1 MKLSDYIVTFL
12 IEKEITDVFGYPG
25 GMVTHL
31 MDSFD
36 KYKES
41 ISAHVNYHEQG
52 SAFCACGYAQTSK
65 KPGVAYATSGP
76 GATNLITGIA
86 NAYFDSIPCI
96 FITGQVNTYESKGD
110 LLVRQKG
117 FQETDIVSIV
127 KSVTKYAVKIDDE
140 NNIRSELE
148 KAFFISCNGRPGP
161 VLIDIPMNIQRANII
176 PEKLKG
182 YEPEED
188 EKSNL
193 YYKKIKDIILDMLL
207 KSKRPVI
214 LAGNGINSANLV
226 DEFRNFVDLAGIP
239 VVTSM
244 IGRDVMPDG
253 DDNNFGFVGAY
264 GNRCANF
271 VISNSDLI
279 ISIGSRIDCRQ
290 TGSNLKIF
298 AENAKILRID
308 IDSGELTNK
317 IKDDEISIVA
327 DLKKIISILN
337 TEKFDVKY
345 KYEKWINSCKKIR
358 EELKEIDSQ
367 YETDIIKEFSYNV
380 PNNFIITTDVGQNQ
394 IWVAQSFVMKS
405 KQKMLFSGG
414 HGAMGYSLPAAIGA
428 YYGSRENVISFNGDG
443 GLQMNIQELQFIV
456 REDIPVKIVLLNNK
470 SLGMIR
476 HFQEMY
482 FESNFV
488 QTKKEFGYTT
498 PDFEKIAIAYG
509 LRYTNINSVEEI
521 SRCKD
526 MLLDNKP
533 CFIEISLTD
542 TTYLYPKLAMGRPI
556 NDQDPLLERSLF
568 NKLMEICN
576 V

>member
-12 IEKEITDVFGYPG
+12 VEKKITDVFGYPG

-31 MDSFD
+31 MDSFY
-36 KYKES
+36 KYKDS

-52 SAFCACGYAQTSK
+52 SAFCACGYAQTSN

-86 NAYFDSIPCI
+86 NAYFDSVPAI

-110 LLVRQKG
+110 LQVRQKG

-127 KSVTKYAVKIDDE
+127 KSITKYAVKIDDE
-140 NNIRSELE
+140 KNIRYELE
-148 KAFFISCNGRPGP
+148 KAFYISCNGRPGP
-161 VLIDIPMNIQRANII
+161 VLVDIPMNIQRANII
-176 PEKLKG
+176 PEDLKG

-188 EKSNL
+188 EKTNL
-193 YYKKIKDIILDMLL
+193 YYQKIKDIMLDMML

-226 DEFRNFVDLAGIP
+226 DEFRNFVNLAGIP

-317 IKDDEISIVA
+317 IKDDEISVVA
-327 DLKKIISILN
+327 DLKKIILILN
-337 TEKFDVKY
+337 SEKFKL
-345 KYEKWINSCKKIR
+345 KNNYEKWIGACNKLR
-358 EELKEIDSQ
+358 DELKCIGLQ
-367 YETDIIKEFSYNV
+367 YENDFIKEFSYNV
-380 PNNFIITTDVGQNQ
+380 PDNVIITTDVGQNQ
-394 IWVAQSFVMKS
+394 VWVAQSFVMKS

-428 YYGSRENVISFNGDG
+428 YYGSHESVISFNGDG
-443 GLQMNIQELQFIV
+443 GLQMNIQELQFIA
-456 REDIPVKIVLLNNK
+456 RENIPVKIVLLNNK

-488 QTKKEFGYTT
+488 QTKEEFGYTT

-509 LRYTNINSVEEI
+509 LRYTNINSIEEI
-521 SRCKD
+521 SKCKD
-526 MLLDNKP
+526 MLADDKP

-556 NDQDPLLERSLF
+556 NDQDPLLDRSLF